1 MIPKMPPRQGQA
13 GFLFCPPYRIQG
25 ISVAGEQTVV
35 QVPELDIA
43 FDIGMCPRFALAS
56 PYIALSHAHMDH
68 VGGLPYYFSQRVF
81 QKMGTGV
88 CFCPPAIHEPLCR
101 MMESWVDLEEHR
113 TPHEI
118 IPLAPGEQYEVKNN
132 IMLQA
137 VEMNHTVPANGYTLI
152 ERRSKL
158 REEFFGQP
166 QDRLRELKN
175 SGIEI
180 TRTLH
185 IPLIAYTGDTEMCP
199 NLFSDE
205 FANARIVIAEC
216 TFFEE
221 DHRSRSAVG
230 KHLHLDDLAN
240 LLNVWQA
247 EHVILVHLSRR
258 TNLTASRSLLTQR
271 LGEENAARVHF
282 LMDYRTN
289 RERYERQLADAESRT
304 SASI

>member
-1 MIPKMPPRQGQA
+1 
-13 GFLFCPPYRIQG
+13 
-25 ISVAGEQTVV
+25 
-35 QVPELDIA
+35 
-43 FDIGMCPRFALAS
+43 
-56 PYIALSHAHMDH
+56 
-68 VGGLPYYFSQRVF
+68 
-81 QKMGTGV
+81 
-88 CFCPPAIHEPLCR
+88 
-101 MMESWVDLEEHR
+101 MMESWVELEEQR

-118 IPLAPGEQYEVKNN
+118 IPLGHGEQYESQEQH
-132 IMLQA
+132 LLRA
-137 VEMNHTVPANGYTLI
+137 VEMNHTVPANGYALI

-158 REEFFGQP
+158 RDEFFGLP

-175 SGIEI
+175 SGVEI
-180 TRTLH
+180 TRTLE

-205 FANARIVIAEC
+205 FANAKVVITEC

-221 DHRSRSAVG
+221 DHRSRSTIG

-258 TNLTASRSLLTQR
+258 TNLIASRTLLNQR
-271 LGEENAARVHF
+271 LGEENASRIHF

-289 RERYERQLADAESRT
+289 ASGTSSKSPMRKLVPARQSDVSRELPPPG
-304 SASI
+304 

>member
-35 QVPELDIA
+35 QIPELDVS

-56 PYIALSHAHMDH
+56 PYVALSHAHMDH
-68 VGGLPYYFSQRVF
+68 IGGLPYYFSQRVF
-81 QKMGTGV
+81 QKMGPGT
-88 CFCPPAIHEPLCR
+88 CFCHPAILDPLRR
-101 MMESWVDLEEHR
+101 MMDSWIELEEQR

-118 IPLAPGEQYEVKNN
+118 IPLGHGQQYEVKNN
-132 IMLQA
+132 ILLRA
-137 VEMNHTVPANGYTLI
+137 VEMNHTVPANGYSLV

-158 REEFFGQP
+158 RDEFYGLP
-166 QDRLRELKN
+166 QDRLRELKS
-175 SGIEI
+175 SGVEI
-180 TRTLH
+180 TRTLE

-205 FANARIVIAEC
+205 FANAKVVIAEC

-221 DHRSRSAVG
+221 DHRSRSTVG

-247 EHVILVHLSRR
+247 EYVILVHLSRR
-258 TNLTASRSLLTQR
+258 TNMVASRALLNQRLGRETASRI
-271 LGEENAARVHF
+271 HF

-289 RERYERQLADAESRT
+289 RERYEQQMANAETRAG
-304 SASI
+304 ASI

>member
-35 QVPELDIA
+35 QIPELDVS
-43 FDIGMCPRFALAS
+43 FDIGLCPRFALAS
-56 PYIALSHAHMDH
+56 PYVALSHAHMDH
-68 VGGLPYYFSQRVF
+68 IGGLPYYFSQRVF
-81 QKMGTGV
+81 QKMGLGT
-88 CFCPPAIHEPLCR
+88 CFCHPGILDPLRR
-101 MMESWVDLEEHR
+101 MMQSWVELEEQR

-118 IPLAPGEQYEVKNN
+118 IPLGHGEQFEVKNN
-132 IMLQA
+132 VMLRA
-137 VEMNHTVPANGYTLI
+137 IEMRHTVPANGYALI

-158 REEFFGQP
+158 REEFYGVP

-180 TRTLH
+180 TRTLE

-205 FANARIVIAEC
+205 FANAKVVVAEC
-216 TFFEE
+216 TFFED
-221 DHRSRSAVG
+221 DHRSRSSIG
-230 KHLHLDDLAN
+230 KHLHLEDLAN

-247 EHVILVHLSRR
+247 EDVILVHLSRR
-258 TNLTASRSLLTQR
+258 TNMMESRKLLEQR
-271 LGEENAARVHF
+271 LGEENGSRVHF
-282 LMDYRTN
+282 LMDFRAN
-289 RERYERQLADAESRT
+289 KERYEIQQHNAEVR
-304 SASI
+304 AGLSI